1 MSLPTNR
8 WIVIFPWGDVLPL
21 ASNYANK
28 EEALVHSS
36 KGTKARRL
44 SKDAYH
50 EYADAEFTEQL
61 RRQKEIL

>member
-28 EEALVHSS
+28 EQALAHCGNGAKV
-36 KGTKARRL
+36 RRL
-44 SKDAYH
+44 SKDTYH
-50 EYADAEFTEQL
+50 VYADAEFTEQL
-61 RRQKEIL
+61 RRQKEIP